1 MLRIWS
7 KASHCSHFGIRKGP
21 SRNVSVIA
29 LGMSTLAPDDKLIA
43 QQGRPDCNVLPGNLL
58 LRRLAIQL
66 VASRDYEGLADKAAK
81 LQRNFSLSSCWT
93 SGLDKPVAPSH
104 ATRFCR
110 QDSGHP
116 SRSSSSA
123 IHCRGLRRCASS

>member
-7 KASHCSHFGIRKGP
+7 KASHCSHLGIRKGP
-21 SRNVSVIA
+21 SRNVSMITLVV
-29 LGMSTLAPDDKLIA
+29 STLAPDDELIA
-43 QQGRPDCNVLPGNLL
+43 QPGRPDCSVLLGNLL

-66 VASRDYEGLADKAAK
+66 VASRDYEGLADKAAQ

-93 SGLDKPVAPSH
+93 SGLDKPVVPSH

-123 IHCRGLRRCASS
+123 THCRGFLRSASS